1 MVVFLWDEFGLSTS
15 ESTVSRVLKH
25 LRISRKVLQRQA
37 AERSK
42 ELREHWA
49 VRLTEWTP
57 NQLVF
62 IDESAAN
69 ERTADRK
76 YGWAPIGQRAIE
88 SVELKRS
95 ERYSILPAYT
105 IDGYI
110 TWIIRQSSITGNI
123 FNEFVE
129 EYILP
134 VCNEY
139 PGPHSVL
146 IMDNASIHCSKV
158 CRDDFYLY

>member
-1 MVVFLWDEFGLSTS
+1 MVFLWDEFGLSTS
-15 ESTVSRVLKH
+15 ESTVSRVLKR
-25 LRISRKVLQRQA
+25 LRISRKVLQWQA
-37 AERSK
+37 AQPSK

-69 ERTADRK
+69 ECTADRK

-88 SVELKRS
+88 SIELKRS

-110 TWIIRQSSITGNI
+110 TWIIRQGSITGNI
-123 FNEFVE
+123 FNEFIE
-129 EYILP
+129 EYMLLA
-134 VCNEY
+134 CNEY
-139 PGPHSVL
+139 LRPCFML
-146 IMDNASIHCSKV
+146 IIDNASIYYLKV
-158 CRDDFYLY
+158 CRNDFYLY